1 MLVQWCMKGLAME
14 SDATA
19 RAIIDDRRGL
29 LSAWWR
35 DARRIAPEEAR
46 DLLTAG
52 SIDRHVNHFDDP
64 DPRTGRPY
72 GSVSPYVSLS
82 CGTVSRDAGRA
93 TNNIHS
99 ALRTALWFGTAFGER
114 AEAYVYS
121 CWVVVAPRVAIP
133 VEGVAEEVRSL
144 TTYRNY
150 STYQTEGE
158 VAAKIAVPDN
168 QVRDCQKWE
177 WRSGRPP
184 RLLWV
189 HHNPRFTAPEILTN
203 VNELI

>member
-14 SDATA
+14 SDEAA

-35 DARRIAPEEAR
+35 GARMIAPEETR
-46 DLLTAG
+46 DLLTAD
-52 SIDRHVNHFDDP
+52 SLDRHVNHFDDIIP
-64 DPRTGRPY
+64 GRRCSY

-93 TNNIHS
+93 TNNIHT
-99 ALRTALWFGTAFGER
+99 ALRTALWFGTAFGSR
-114 AEAYVYS
+114 QEAYIYS
-121 CWVVVAPRVAIP
+121 CWVVVAPRAAVP

-150 STYQTEGE
+150 STYQPEGE
-158 VAAKIAVPDN
+158 VTAKVAVPDN

-177 WRSGRPP
+177 WRAGQAP
-184 RLLWV
+184 RLLWKHANV
-189 HHNPRFTAPEILTN
+189 RFTAPEVLTN